1 MKFEDRITAILFLAL
16 LCLIP
21 QSAFAADT
29 GTIFVN
35 FAGSIPSIINFVIK
49 LSYISGIFLMISAVY
64 KLAQV
69 AKLPEQARNVKAPII
84 TAAIGAFMLVYA
96 SSVDVIG
103 LSMGLGY
110 AKTNAILAPTGGGT
124 DASSIGKST
133 ISAVMMFVQLLGYI
147 AFLRGLWLLNKCGY
161 DQSVGVS
168 KGLTHIFGGAACIN
182 IVPFT
187 AILGKTFGFTSMI
200 G

>member
-1 MKFEDRITAILFLAL
+1 MKTDDRIIGILILAL
-16 LCLIP
+16 MCLIP

-35 FAGSIPSIINFVIK
+35 FAGSIPSIVNFVVK
-49 LSYISGIFLMISAVY
+49 LSYVSGVFLIINSVY
-64 KLAQV
+64 RLAQV
-69 AKLPEQARNVKAPII
+69 AKLPEQARNVRSPII
-84 TAAIGAFMLVYA
+84 TAAVGAFMLVYA

-103 LSMGLGY
+103 VSMGLGY
-110 AKTNAILAPTGGGT
+110 AKSNTILAPTGT
-124 DASSIGKST
+124 KDAASIGKDT

-147 AFLRGLWLLNKCGY
+147 AFLRGLWLLHKAGY
-161 DQSVGVS
+161 DQSVGVA

-187 AILGKTFGFTSMI
+187 AILAKTFGFSSMI